1 MAAAVCLDF
10 NEDTGCN
17 ETQQSGKANCMLYVG
32 MEFERSCF
40 ELGMTVLQSS
50 GPQDCGSSLT
60 PEAKKFRFTIFAP
73 DPTCSERGRMRLV
86 DF

>member
-1 MAAAVCLDF
+1 
-10 NEDTGCN
+10 
-17 ETQQSGKANCMLYVG
+17 MLYVG

-60 PEAKKFRFTIFAP
+60 PEAKIQIHHICTRSHMLRTRSDAIGRLLSCSTIFSFPVLLLSPLRRARRA
-73 DPTCSERGRMRLV
+73 ENR
-86 DF
+86 